1 MSRLKLLASL
11 LLVSCAATVHAADSG
26 VAQLNTLYAEFWE
39 ENLKLNPVSA
49 TFAGDPRY
57 NAEMPNFL
65 APEFEKK
72 ERDFEQKYLDRARA
86 IGTNGLTGQDRLS
99 YDIFTLN
106 RESALE
112 DLKFPELLLPVDQFS
127 NIANFL
133 AQFGSGTGAQPFVTV
148 KDYDDWLA
156 RATKSPAIFDQAIA
170 NMREGVK
177 AGVVQPRVLMEKV
190 LPQLKANITDDPLK
204 SIFWGPVTNMPKD
217 FSAADRERLT
227 AAYRALISTQL
238 MPAYTRLHAY
248 IADEYMPKT
257 RDTFG
262 MGALPNGAAWYAHK
276 VHDNTTFSMSPAQV
290 HQIGLDEVAR
300 IQDGMR
306 AVAKDL
312 GYTKPTKTLPE
323 LKAFFEWVK
332 ARDDMYFT
340 SREELLS
347 AYQKFHSDVDP
358 LLPTYF
364 NLRPKSNYEVRLVEP
379 FREASASSGSY
390 QGPSLDGKRNG
401 VFYVNAYDLKARP
414 RSALS
419 ALSLHEA
426 APGHHFQISLQ
437 RELGDLPMFRR
448 FSRDTAY
455 IEGWGLYAEY
465 LGYEMGIYKDP
476 AAKIRCARRRILACD
491 SPRHRHR
498 HSLQGLDAPA
508 DARLHV
514 RELTGRADARRLRSG
529 ALRGHPGSGARVQDR
544 PAENHRVAQARRE
557 GAGQEVR
564 REGVPRRSA
573 EGRRHSARRARRQ
586 DQPLDQIEELKQ
598 GEA

>member
-11 LLVSCAATVHAADSG
+11 LLTCCAASVQSADNAA
-26 VAQLNTLYAEFWE
+26 AKLNTLYAEFWE
-39 ENLKLNPVSA
+39 ENLKLNPITA

-57 NAEMPNFL
+57 NAELPNFL
-65 APEFEKK
+65 TPEFEKK
-72 ERDFEQKYLDRARA
+72 TQAFEQKYLDRARA
-86 IGTNGLTGQDRLS
+86 IGTAGLTGQDRLS

-112 DLKFPELLLPVDQFS
+112 SLKFPELLLPVDQFS
-127 NIANFL
+127 NIANFF

-148 KDYDDWLA
+148 KDYDDWLK
-156 RATKSPAIFDQAIA
+156 RAAQGPPIFDQAIT

-190 LPQLKANITDDPLK
+190 LPQLTANITDDVEK
-204 SIFWGPVTNMPKD
+204 SIFWGPVKNMPKE
-217 FSAADRERLT
+217 FSQADRDRLT
-227 AAYRALISTQL
+227 AAFRALISTQL
-238 MPAYTRLHAY
+238 MPAYQRLNAY
-248 IADEYMPKT
+248 IANEYLPKT

-306 AVAKDL
+306 AVAREL
-312 GYTKPTKTLPE
+312 GYDKPVKTLPE
-323 LKAFFEWVK
+323 LKAFFDWMK
-332 ARDDMYFT
+332 ARDDMYFK
-340 SREELLS
+340 SREELLA
-347 AYQKFHSDVDP
+347 AYQAFDVNVAP
-358 LLPTYF
+358 LLSNYF
-364 NLRPKSNYEVRLVEP
+364 NLRPKASYEVRLVEP

-390 QGPSLDGKRNG
+390 QGPSLDGKRGG

-414 RSALS
+414 RSALA

-426 APGHHFQISLQ
+426 APGHHFQIALQ

-476 AAKIRCARRRILACD
+476 VQRFGALDAELWRAIRLVTDTGIHYKGWTRQQTLDYMFQNSPAEPTRAISEAERFAAIPGQALAYKIGQLKIIELRKRAEKALGKKFDVKAFHDEVLKDGAIPLDVLDAKINRWIAA
-491 SPRHRHR
+491 
-498 HSLQGLDAPA
+498 
-508 DARLHV
+508 
-514 RELTGRADARRLRSG
+514 T
-529 ALRGHPGSGARVQDR
+529 
-544 PAENHRVAQARRE
+544 
-557 GAGQEVR
+557 
-564 REGVPRRSA
+564 
-573 EGRRHSARRARRQ
+573 
-586 DQPLDQIEELKQ
+586 K
-598 GEA
+598 